1 MTAAGQAGANG
12 VLRFAFPFLIDKN
25 AMKPY
30 LHFDG
35 IDHVEGGASP
45 SIEDATQGGG
55 RLLEEISEH
64 LLGHVLVFHKL
75 SDSVF
80 CFHLVSF

>member
-1 MTAAGQAGANG
+1 MLTCAIEQPLDVDVGN
-12 VLRFAFPFLIDKN
+12 
-25 AMKPY
+25 

-35 IDHVEGGASP
+35 IDHVEGRAGP

-55 RLLEEISEH
+55 RLLEEISED
-64 LLGHVLVFHKL
+64 LLSHVLVFHKL